1 MATSASGTMLSAGTE
16 RERLSKGGIEMK
28 EIQTATIE
36 EPRFAR
42 VLFASKGAAWL
53 WLVAGWDKVT
63 GTQATGFFNWRL
75 HFGFTEQ
82 SWLRDGGTGLKGFA
96 AGAIANS
103 QGEHAAVSYG
113 WYVSFLK
120 WIESSGH
127 GFLAPM
133 IAIGELAIGVALIAG
148 LFVGI
153 AALFGAVLNVSF
165 GLAGVAGV
173 NPLFFLVGVLLI
185 LAWRNAGYY
194 GLDRYVLPAL
204 GTPWQPGRVFRGHQ
218 KALPAVA

>member
-1 MATSASGTMLSAGTE
+1 
-16 RERLSKGGIEMK
+16 MK

-42 VLFASKGAAWL
+42 ALFASKGAAWFWL
-53 WLVAGWDKVT
+53 VARVWLGWQWLVAGWDKVT
-63 GTQATGFFNWRL
+63 GTQATGFFNWHL
-75 HFGFTEQ
+75 HMGFTEA
-82 SWLRDGGTGLKGFA
+82 SWLRDGGAGLKGFA

-103 QGEHAAVSYG
+103 EGEHAAVSYG

-120 WIESSGH
+120 WIEGSGH
-127 GFLAPM
+127 GFMAPV
-133 IAIGELAIGVALIAG
+133 IAVGELAIGVALIAG

-153 AALFGAVLNVSF
+153 AALFGAMLNVSF

-173 NPLFFLVGVLLI
+173 NPLFFLVEVFLI

-204 GTPWQPGRVFRGHQ
+204 GTPWHPGKMFHRQDEAVPV
-218 KALPAVA
+218 PA